1 VEAHDGMIG
10 VVNDGP
16 GCRFE
21 IRLPLVDAPR

>member
-1 VEAHDGMIG
+1 MVEAHDGVIE

-21 IRLPLVDAPR
+21 IRLPLVGS

>member
-1 VEAHDGMIG
+1 MEAHDGEIG

-21 IRLPLVDAPR
+21 IRLPLVG

>member
-1 VEAHDGMIG
+1 MEAHDGVIG

-21 IRLPLVDAPR
+21 IRLPMVGG